1 MNLSSSIRSKCSI
14 RFSFYRYALA
24 CRRFTIH
31 SIGTSALPN
40 IRVRHFRYAIL
51 LIACFALFAPPVVRA
66 QEAANA
72 STRTPVATDE
82 TVVMERVRQLE
93 AELEKQNSKLDQLQ
107 RTISQ
112 QQLAIQALLEKRN
125 PEKPV
130 QATISAAPSS
140 DSVSNTTAAATE
152 SSVAPQTPA
161 LEQRLARVEGQVLKI
176 GPFKLSG
183 DFRLRFDGTFRRA
196 SQSPNPPLDHV
207 QNARAR
213 YRLRLNFDADL
224 YPNLSFHGQLA
235 TGPLNNQLSTNQD
248 FTSLTVRHPFTISEA
263 WIEYRPTKSL
273 TLQGGRV
280 QDVFADNS
288 RFLFDDDLRFNGF
301 NQKYVANFKSN
312 GAYVSSL
319 ELRAGQY
326 ILTNPNVAVV
336 TPGSPLARAGEVIGT
351 TGRSAT
357 MFHQGILVNQTFNE
371 KWSDQFGGD
380 VQLYQHPNQIQL
392 ASATDGLVL
401 LVQPG
406 IGIALSGPLP
416 GTGNATTTPGGAV
429 YTASGFKIARL
440 TYRLNYSGWNIGD
453 HTYPLMFN
461 VQVARNVAT
470 GLSERDSI
478 LAALQLGRITKKGDT
493 SFLYVFTIKGANSL
507 ISQVTDDDLGTGTG
521 VNIRTNHFRFEYG
534 IAKKV
539 TFQSLFFIQN
549 SIRSSGQFPNFFV
562 PLGSFTPRTYRIQ
575 QQIAFTF

>member
-1 MNLSSSIRSKCSI
+1 MSHLSSTRQSSRSLSVFAFI
-14 RFSFYRYALA
+14 GIFLLLPIIARGQDPSNVAARPAQSNDEAL
-24 CRRFTIH
+24 
-31 SIGTSALPN
+31 
-40 IRVRHFRYAIL
+40 
-51 LIACFALFAPPVVRA
+51 VV
-66 QEAANA
+66 
-72 STRTPVATDE
+72 
-82 TVVMERVRQLE
+82 ERVRQLE

-107 RTISQ
+107 RTISEQ
-112 QQLAIQALLEKRN
+112 QIAIQALLDRLS
-125 PEKPV
+125 PEKHTRENVVSTPT
-130 QATISAAPSS
+130 AI
-140 DSVSNTTAAATE
+140 SVSESTSTGAAET
-152 SSVAPQTPA
+152 SSNPQPPA
-161 LEQRLARVEGQVLKI
+161 LEQRLAKLEGQVMRI

-183 DFRLRFDGTFRRA
+183 DFRLRFDGTFRGA
-196 SQSPNPPLDHV
+196 SKAPDPPLDHV

-248 FTSLTVRHPFTISEA
+248 FTALTVRHPFSISEA
-263 WIEYRPTKSL
+263 WMEYRPTKSV
-273 TLQGGRV
+273 TLQGGRI

-288 RFLFDDDLRFNGF
+288 RFLFDDDIRFNGF
-301 NQKYVANFKSN
+301 NEKYVANFKSN
-312 GAYVSSL
+312 GAYVSSV
-319 ELRAGQY
+319 EFRAGQY
-326 ILTNPNVAVV
+326 ILTTPNVAVI

-357 MFHQGILVNQTFNE
+357 MFHQGVLVNQTFNK

-380 VQLYQHPNQIQL
+380 MQIYQHPNQIQL
-392 ASATDGLVL
+392 ASANDGLVL

-429 YTASGFKIARL
+429 YTAAGFKIARL
-440 TYRLNYSGWNIGD
+440 TYRLNYGGWKVGD

-470 GLSERDSI
+470 GLKERDSI
-478 LAALQLGRITKKGDT
+478 LTALQLGRITKKGDT

-539 TFQSLFFIQN
+539 TLQSLFYIQN
-549 SIRSSGQFPNFFV
+549 SIRSSGQFPGFFV
-562 PLGSFTPRTYRIQ
+562 PLSSFAPRTYRIQ
-575 QQIAFTF
+575 QQIAFSF